1 MLKSKSMS
9 KIPLHP
15 SNRWVKCLSSHGNIR
30 GVAIQATQLIS
41 EMARIHGI
49 RGTPAVCLGEAV
61 LGALLVASNSKG
73 SERVN
78 LNIQATGP
86 VRQALVDAH
95 PDGTAR
101 GYVITSE
108 TAPEIVRGTWGEGL
122 MSVLRTKTENHH
134 QPYIGTVPLITGH
147 LAKDLSFYWVQSEQI
162 PSAVGI
168 SVQVDSDGKVETA
181 SGFLVQAMPGA
192 TAQEIRLIEN
202 QINHLQTLAGEFA
215 GGSEPTQ
222 LLARIFSDSS
232 FMLLE
237 ERQLGF
243 ACSCSRERVSRA
255 LTLVGATEL
264 ESMLNEDGRASV
276 RCDFCNESYDFE
288 REQLIELIKSSHQ
301 R

>member
-1 MLKSKSMS
+1 
-9 KIPLHP
+9 
-15 SNRWVKCLSSHGNIR
+15 
-30 GVAIQATQLIS
+30 
-41 EMARIHGI
+41 MAKLHGI
-49 RGTPAVCLGEAV
+49 RGVPAACLGEAV
-61 LGALLVASNSKG
+61 IGALLIASNSKG
-73 SERVN
+73 QERVN

-108 TAPEIVRGTWGEGL
+108 TAPEATLGTWGEGML
-122 MSVLRTKTENHH
+122 SVLRTKTESQN

-168 SVQVDSDGKVETA
+168 SVKLDAEGGIESA

-192 TAQEIRLIEN
+192 TSEEVRLIES
-202 QINHLQTLAGEFA
+202 QINHLNTLAGEFG
-215 GGSEPTQ
+215 GGSEPTK

-243 ACSCSRERVSRA
+243 SCSCSRERVTRA
-255 LTLVGATEL
+255 LTLVGVDEL
-264 ESMLNEDGRASV
+264 ESMLSEDGGASV
-276 RCDFCNESYDFE
+276 RCDFCNESYTFE
-288 REQLIELIKSSHQ
+288 KDQLVELIRSSRQ

>member
-1 MLKSKSMS
+1 MS
-9 KIPLHP
+9 KIPLDS
-15 SNRWVKCLSSHGNIR
+15 SNRWVKCLSSQGTVR
-30 GVAIQATQLIS
+30 GVAIQATQLVAGI
-41 EMARIHGI
+41 ARLHAV

-61 LGALLVASNSKG
+61 IGALLIASNSKG
-73 SERVN
+73 KERVN

-86 VRQALVDAH
+86 VRQALVDAQ

-108 TAPEIVRGTWGEGL
+108 TAPEATLGTWGEGML
-122 MSVLRTKTENHH
+122 SVLRTKVETQN
-134 QPYIGTVPLITGH
+134 QPYIGTVPLLTGH
-147 LAKDLSFYWVQSEQI
+147 LAKDLTFYWVQSEQI

-168 SVQVDSDGKVETA
+168 SVRVDADGNIETA

-192 TAQEIRLIEN
+192 TSREIQLIEN

-215 GGSEPTQ
+215 GGTDPTT
-222 LLARIFSDSS
+222 LLGRIFSDSS

-237 ERQLGF
+237 QRQLSF

-255 LTLVGATEL
+255 LALVGATEL

-276 RCDFCNESYDFE
+276 RCDFCNQGYDFE
-288 REQLIELIKSSHQ
+288 KDQLIELIKSSRQ

>member
-1 MLKSKSMS
+1 MS
-9 KIPLHP
+9 KHIHHP
-15 SNRWVKCLSSHGNIR
+15 GSRWVKCLSSHGNIR
-30 GVAIQATQLIS
+30 GVAIEAGDLVRG
-41 EMARIHGI
+41 MAQMHQI
-49 RGTPAVCLGEAV
+49 RGTPAACLGEAV
-61 LGALLVASNSKG
+61 IGALLIASNSKG

-108 TAPEIVRGTWGEGL
+108 TAPEAALGTWGEGM
-122 MSVLRTKTENHH
+122 MSVLRTKTESQN
-134 QPYIGTVPLITGH
+134 QPYIGTVPLLTGH
-147 LAKDLSFYWVQSEQI
+147 LAKDLTFYWVQSEQI

-168 SVQVDSDGKVETA
+168 SVLLDSQGVVQSA

-192 TAQEIRLIEN
+192 TSNEVRLIEN
-202 QINHLQTLAGEFA
+202 QINQLHKAAGEF
-215 GGSEPTQ
+215 GGGAEPTR
-222 LLARIFSDSS
+222 LLAQIFSDSS

-237 ERQLGF
+237 EKQLGF

-255 LTLVGATEL
+255 LALVGVTEL
-264 ESMLNEDGRASV
+264 ESMVNEDGRASV

-288 REQLIELIKSSHQ
+288 KDQLIELIKNSRQ